1 MAPFVVSAANGCFNG
16 AFDIPQHLPAAFA
29 DCGAQRIHGGRRGKR
44 EDGLKIVTVKMTVRL
59 KAAAF
64 QNRIQDADCGG
75 RFELELLSGFIII
88 YQERTVNDVEN
99 VAAVVV
105 PIGIHQLARQVRN
118 LLAEPFMVN
127 AVLSGNHFRHRL
139 HQIGAELPHLR
150 VTGIAAHPGIAH
162 IKDIVQTRHTAGL
175 V

>member
-1 MAPFVVSAANGCFNG
+1 
-16 AFDIPQHLPAAFA
+16 
-29 DCGAQRIHGGRRGKR
+29 
-44 EDGLKIVTVKMTVRL
+44 MTVRL

-99 VAAVVV
+99 VPAVVV
-105 PIGIHQLARQVRN
+105 PVICHQFPGNIGK
-118 LLAEPFMVN
+118 LLADTLPAD
-127 AVLSGNHFRHRL
+127 AVGGGEHFRNRL
-139 HQIGAELPHLR
+139 HQIGVELPHFR
-150 VTGIAAHPGIAH
+150 VTGIAAHPGVAH